1 MNDQMM
7 MLVNMMIQSNPRL
20 RSVWNQAM
28 QMAKGKTPEQG
39 NEMIH
44 NLAKQMN
51 LNLDDVEKQANSM
64 ISQFGN
70 NQSN

>member
-7 MLVNMMIQSNPRL
+7 MLVNMMIQSNPQL
-20 RSVWNQAM
+20 KSVWEQTM

-64 ISQFGN
+64 FSQFGN
-70 NQSN
+70 NQGN

>member
-1 MNDQMM
+1 MNNQMM
-7 MLVNMMIQSNPRL
+7 MLVNMMIQSNPQL

-51 LNLDDVEKQANSM
+51 LNLDDVEKQANLM

>member
-1 MNDQMM
+1 MNNQMM
-7 MLVNMMIQSNPRL
+7 MLVNMMIQANPQL

-51 LNLDDVEKQANSM
+51 LNLDEVEKQANMM
-64 ISQFGN
+64 ISKFNNSQGN
-70 NQSN
+70 